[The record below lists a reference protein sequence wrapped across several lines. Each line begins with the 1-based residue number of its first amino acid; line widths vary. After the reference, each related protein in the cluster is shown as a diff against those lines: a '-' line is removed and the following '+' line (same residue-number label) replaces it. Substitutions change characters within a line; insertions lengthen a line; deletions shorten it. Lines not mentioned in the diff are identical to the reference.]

1 MRMLRRP
8 EKIMDEEAE
17 VLSSDFV
24 FSLRDNAANQP
35 RSFLRRLN

>member
-24 FSLRDNAANQP
+24 FSLRDNN
-35 RSFLRRLN
+35 RFSRVIG